1 MKKLQN
7 TSVRKNL
14 RRAWVPAAL
23 IWCTGASAGAIAQSS
38 QASRGPRFFVP
49 DFRSSDGSDETSW
62 VALAVSE
69 GLRNRLGHGGFTRAV
84 SDMRTAAV
92 MGRISGA
99 SGAAHDQV
107 VRVAQLLGAD
117 LLVTGAVGRSGAG
130 YAAQIRLSPIRPE
143 GPDRSRN
150 VQEPSVRALLDSVT
164 KAVLELSGI
173 DVSEAQR
180 RKIYTL
186 PGGTDS
192 AVEYHAKAIRAL
204 RAGRPTDSLHY
215 VAESVRYDSTFR
227 PTMKLLGQMNLAAGN
242 EQEVLAIYERLLRQA
257 KLDDDPV
264 DEVFAMIQIGMVHQ
278 RRGNLSVA
286 EKYYGV
292 AMKKSEEMSLIDLQA
307 LALGAMANLR
317 VDQRKRAESLA
328 LLGQRLQLLEAE
340 GDRLA
345 MGPAYMTLALV
356 HAAKG
361 EMKPA
366 LDCLDQ
372 SAKLA
377 DEAGMPSDRAAALF
391 QKGEL
396 YKEKG
401 MLDEALESY
410 QASLK
415 LTSELETG
423 SAYRQIAEIYE
434 QQGKFAEALRMLR
447 KAETTLSKRKA
458 YAQQANCL
466 SRIARLQMKDRKPAE
481 AIQTMTEAVD
491 ILRDLR
497 HPDLP
502 AYEKDLTAMKE
513 QAKKP

>member
-1 MKKLQN
+1 
-7 TSVRKNL
+7 
-14 RRAWVPAAL
+14 
-23 IWCTGASAGAIAQSS
+23 
-38 QASRGPRFFVP
+38 
-49 DFRSSDGSDETSW
+49 
-62 VALAVSE
+62 
-69 GLRNRLGHGGFTRAV
+69 
-84 SDMRTAAV
+84 
-92 MGRISGA
+92 
-99 SGAAHDQV
+99 
-107 VRVAQLLGAD
+107 
-117 LLVTGAVGRSGAG
+117 
-130 YAAQIRLSPIRPE
+130 LSLIRPE
-143 GPDRSRN
+143 GPDRTRDI
-150 VQEPSVRALLDSVT
+150 QAPSARALLDGVT
-164 KAVLELSGI
+164 GAVLELGGI
-173 DVSEAQR
+173 QLSEAQR
-180 RKIYTL
+180 RRVFAL
-186 PGGTDS
+186 PGGADS

-204 RAGRPTDSLHY
+204 RAGKPTDSLHY
-215 VAESVRYDSTFR
+215 VAESVRYDNTFR

-264 DEVFAMIQIGMVHQ
+264 DQVFAMIQIGMLHQ

-286 EKYYGV
+286 EKYYRSGL
-292 AMKKSEEMSLIDLQA
+292 SEAKETGLTDLQA

-317 VDQRKRAESLA
+317 VDQRKRDESLA
-328 LLGQRLQLLEAE
+328 LLRQRLRLLEAE

-356 HAAKG
+356 NAAKG
-361 EMKPA
+361 EMQQA
-366 LDCLDQ
+366 LACLDE

-377 DEAGMPSDRAAALF
+377 DEAGMPSDKAAALF

-401 MLDEALESY
+401 MLGEALESY

-423 SAYRQIAEIYE
+423 SACRQIAEIYE
-434 QQGKFAEALRMLR
+434 QQGKFDEALRMLR
-447 KAETTLSKRKA
+447 QAEATLSKRKA

-466 SRIARLQMKDRKPAE
+466 SRIAKLQMKDHKPAE

-502 AYEKDLTAMKE
+502 AYEKDLAAMKE
-513 QAKKP
+513 QAKSK